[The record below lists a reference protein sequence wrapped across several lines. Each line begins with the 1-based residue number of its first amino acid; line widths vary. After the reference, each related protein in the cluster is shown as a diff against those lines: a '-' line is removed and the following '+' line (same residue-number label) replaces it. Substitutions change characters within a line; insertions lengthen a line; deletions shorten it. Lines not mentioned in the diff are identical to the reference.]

1 MAFDQIIG
9 TGFVMD
15 GSNHAYADQ
24 NDITIMNAPAQRDL
38 LKSLDRVIEKLES
51 KLKSTRIHENLITS
65 HPEKDGVVLSLKLEG
80 TK

>member
-1 MAFDQIIG
+1 
-9 TGFVMD
+9 
-15 GSNHAYADQ
+15 
-24 NDITIMNAPAQRDL
+24 MNAPIQRDL

-65 HPEKDGVVLSLKLEG
+65 HPEKEGAVLAFKLKG